1 MQYTAIPVKRIS
13 GSLGAQNSSSLDEIL
28 GPSHITL
35 KQVSDR
41 RHSLYIVFSGLI
53 LVGDRLSSLDPE
65 TFESYGAG

>member
-13 GSLGAQNSSSLDEIL
+13 RSLGAQNPGSLDKVL

-53 LVGDRLSSLDPE
+53 LVSDRLSGLDP
-65 TFESYGAG
+65 GDV

>member
-13 GSLGAQNSSSLDEIL
+13 RSLGAQNPSPLDEIL

-41 RHSLYIVFSGLI
+41 PRSLYIVFSGL
-53 LVGDRLSSLDPE
+53 VHVE
-65 TFESYGAG
+65 